1 MNTDINLKTLTQ
13 IKAEI
18 TNLRQEYDF
27 DFCFESWKV
36 EKRQIRLSKNCKIG
50 DLSIE
55 RRRDIYGIHYK
66 GNHFFHHDAYSL
78 GLFKTIIKKMSQDK
92 ELLDN
97 LEKVY
102 KDAGKIP
109 ELEREKMRLEII
121 NKYSIYNKI
130 ADLKHRGK
138 YLTELDSFYI
148 VYAQERI
155 EDLEERLIEE
165 REKLKQYK
173 NDKETLVMNDG
184 VKQAINIIESDL
196 NEAEL
201 NLSNLGLIDEDLIY
215 LLSIEKYKSYFVN
228 LEWLD
233 LENNNLTNLP
243 ENIFDNLINLEWI
256 DLGGNKLES
265 LPENIKNKKG
275 LTIYGEAILTKL

>member
-1 MNTDINLKTLTQ
+1 MNEQNIKLKTLTQ
-13 IKAEI
+13 IKTEI
-18 TNLRQEYDF
+18 KSLCKEYDF
-27 DFCFESWKV
+27 DFCFKSWKV
-36 EKRQIRLSKNCKIG
+36 EKRQIRLSKNCAIG

-130 ADLKHRGK
+130 GDLKHRGK

-148 VYAQERI
+148 LYAQERI

-173 NDKETLVMNDG
+173 NDKETLVMNNNI
-184 VKQAINIIESDL
+184 KQAINIIESDL
-196 NEAEL
+196 NKTE
-201 NLSNLGLIDEDLIY
+201 
-215 LLSIEKYKSYFVN
+215 YK
-228 LEWLD
+228 
-233 LENNNLTNLP
+233 
-243 ENIFDNLINLEWI
+243 
-256 DLGGNKLES
+256 K
-265 LPENIKNKKG
+265 
-275 LTIYGEAILTKL
+275 